1 MRTKRWNDAILRKA
15 VIQSTSIRQVLHIL
29 GLKEAGGNYV
39 QVTNRINLLNLD
51 ISHFTGKGWSKGK
64 TIATIKKDLRL
75 ILIEYSNVQSYKLKL
90 RLFQERL
97 KEPKCEICGWA
108 EKSNDGRIPVELDHI
123 NGIRTDNRLANL
135 RILCPNCHSLQT
147 THRGKISIGS
157 VAELVYAQHLK
168 CCDGNVLRVRV
179 PPGPQEPLL
188 EFSGCSS
195 VGRVRVLGT

>member
-39 QVTNRINLLNLD
+39 QVANRINILNLD
-51 ISHFTGKGWSKGK
+51 ISHFTGKGWNKGK
-64 TIATIKKDLRL
+64 TIATVKKDLRL

-147 THRGKISIGS
+147 THRGKNK
-157 VAELVYAQHLK
+157 H
-168 CCDGNVLRVRV
+168 R
-179 PPGPQEPLL
+179 
-188 EFSGCSS
+188 FSG
-195 VGRVRVLGT
+195 GIGIRAALKML